1 MVDLDKNDIVY
12 VMFVSVLLYFIYGN
26 LFFSIFLLGIYFMLK
41 KVNVSNRYRFVKN
54 CLLYLVGFI
63 VGILLSLFGC
73 FCFAQIVDEE
83 FDEFFNQEETINDE
97 ETCSLIDDKLT

>member
-1 MVDLDKNDIVY
+1 MIIYYFLLDFIVVNMLPICTYFILVDLDKNDVVY
-12 VMFVSVLLYFIYGN
+12 VMFISVLLYFIYGN

-63 VGILLSLFGC
+63 VGIYL
-73 FCFAQIVDEE
+73 
-83 FDEFFNQEETINDE
+83 
-97 ETCSLIDDKLT
+97 